1 MMQRTLILISM
12 AFMAMLLTAQM
23 APAQGRSCGP
33 REAVIERLAAGYS
46 ESRQMMA
53 LNGQNAVLE
62 VFASP
67 DSGTWTITVT
77 QPGGLTCIVAAGEH
91 YQYVAEALPNL
102 DQDT

>member
-1 MMQRTLILISM
+1 MMQRTLILLSM

-23 APAQGRSCGP
+23 APAQRSNCAP
-33 REAVIERLAAGYS
+33 RDAVVERLATGYS

-53 LNGQNAVLE
+53 LNAQNAVLE
-62 VFASP
+62 IFASP
-67 DSGTWTITVT
+67 DSGTWTITLT